1 MLKDIEK
8 IELEMNPPFND
19 PNFERFGS
27 PDGIIITEPKQEGSN
42 ADEKSSAEKKV
53 MGY

>member
-1 MLKDIEK
+1 MSKDIQK

-19 PNFERFGS
+19 SNFERFGS
-27 PDGIIITEPKQEGSN
+27 PDGIIIIEPKQEELN
-42 ADEKSSAEKKV
+42 ADEKSSAKKKV